1 MLKKCRRLERLPSK
15 RQVDSVNLERDIDI
29 SRYLTPVSRDSLD
42 IQEIMKAENPEFRA
56 LWAAMCDILINQY
69 ISTATGYG
77 LEQWEAIFDVLPGVN
92 DTVEVRRDRIMT
104 LLGGSRPYTLRKLQ
118 ELLDVAF
125 GKGNVLPEINGDKY
139 EIWFTLSKNVVNR
152 VQEIYDWAEPIIPK
166 NLIMKSQSEQSSTET
181 IYFGGRVVAESVNED
196 ISINRMNEIRERVY
210 YGGRLALETV

>member
-1 MLKKCRRLERLPSK
+1 MHN
-15 RQVDSVNLERDIDI
+15 VNLERDIDI

-42 IQEIMKAENPEFRA
+42 IQEIMRVENPEFRA
-56 LWAAMCDILINQY
+56 LWDAMCDILINQY

-104 LLGGSRPYTLRKLQ
+104 LLGGSRPYTMRKLQ
-118 ELLDVAF
+118 ELLDAAF
-125 GKGNVLPEINGDKY
+125 GTGNVLAEINGDKY
-139 EIWFTLSKNVVNR
+139 EIWFTLSRDVANR

-196 ISINRMNEIRERVY
+196 ISINRINEIRERVY

>member
-77 LEQWEAIFDVLPGVN
+77 LEQWEAIFDVLPGAN

-104 LLGGSRPYTLRKLQ
+104 LLGGSRPYTMRKLQ
-118 ELLDVAF
+118 ELLDAAF
-125 GKGNVLPEINGDKY
+125 GTGNVLTEINGDKY
-139 EIWFTLSKNVVNR
+139 EIWFTLSHDVVNR

-166 NLIMKSQSEQSSTET
+166 NLIMKSQSEQFSTQT
-181 IYFGGRVVAESVNED
+181 
-196 ISINRMNEIRERVY
+196 VY
-210 YGGRLALETV
+210 YGGRMVSASIREDVSINRSKELAENVYYAGRLALEAI

>member
-56 LWAAMCDILINQY
+56 LWDAMCDILINQY